1 MCNDSIVYDSGILLD
16 VPPLVADTMQDDKT
30 YDESFQSRAE
40 KLTEELA
47 EAIDDKAEL
56 AREYEQLAVEKS
68 SAEESLAES
77 EDSKA
82 AMSNE
87 IYELVLKNDRLEQ
100 ELKDASD
107 SLEEAEDDRA
117 TLFRNVGNLTN
128 ERARLEGAL
137 TDAQD
142 ILHRISSFSSS
153 IRPTA
158 TEPSSRV
165 SNAHVDANANAD
177 TETETSSVGVLTPAS
192 SGQTTPW

>member
-1 MCNDSIVYDSGILLD
+1 MCKNSFVNDSAFLLD
-16 VPPLVADTMQDDKT
+16 LPSLVADTLQDDK
-30 YDESFQSRAE
+30 A
-40 KLTEELA
+40 
-47 EAIDDKAEL
+47 L

-77 EDSKA
+77 EDSRA
-82 AMSNE
+82 AMSHE
-87 IYELVLKNDRLEQ
+87 INELVFQNDRLQQ

-107 SLEEAEDDRA
+107 SLQEAEDDRA
-117 TLFRNVGNLTN
+117 TLSRNVGKLTS

-158 TEPSSRV
+158 TEPSSRD
-165 SNAHVDANANAD
+165 SNAYADANAD
-177 TETETSSVGVLTPAS
+177 TETETWSSVGMPTPAS
-192 SGQTTPW
+192 SGQTTPQ

>member
-1 MCNDSIVYDSGILLD
+1 MCKGSFLYDSQSLLD
-16 VPPLVADTMQDDKT
+16 APPLVANTPQDDRI
-30 YDESFQSRAE
+30 YDESWSRAE

-47 EAIDDKAEL
+47 EAIEDKVAL
-56 AREYEQLAVEKS
+56 AKGYEQLAVEKA

-87 IYELVLKNDRLEQ
+87 IDQLGTKNDRLEQ

-117 TLFRNVGNLTN
+117 TLLRNVDKLTS

-137 TDAQD
+137 TDAQE
-142 ILHRISSFSSS
+142 ILRRISSFSSS

-158 TEPSSRV
+158 IVPSSQG
-165 SNAHVDANANAD
+165 SNANVNVNAD
-177 TETETSSVGVLTPAS
+177 TETETWSVGVLTPAS
-192 SGQTTPW
+192 STQTTPR

>member
-1 MCNDSIVYDSGILLD
+1 MCNGFLYDSQILPS
-16 VPPLVADTMQDDKT
+16 VPLHVADPLQDDRI

-47 EAIDDKAEL
+47 EAIDDKAAL
-56 AREYEQLAVEKS
+56 ARDYEQLAVETS

-82 AMSNE
+82 AMLNE
-87 IYELVLKNDRLEQ
+87 IHELVTKNDRLEQ

-107 SLEEAEDDRA
+107 KFAEDDRA
-117 TLFRNVGNLTN
+117 TLFRNFDKLTS

-137 TDAQD
+137 IDAQE

-153 IRPTA
+153 IRQTA
-158 TEPSSRV
+158 AEPSSGD
-165 SNAHVDANANAD
+165 SNAKANANANAD
-177 TETETSSVGVLTPAS
+177 TETETWSVGVLTPTS
-192 SGQTTPW
+192 SAHMTSR